1 MGQLRFA
8 TQYGQF
14 NDSDYLGPRKKVLEM
29 ASDLTA
35 QVLEA
40 LSHSGGPLLSADVF
54 PSVSSTTVKSALDR
68 LGSREMVL
76 YKAIDREEALL
87 TPEAEGIA
95 ADGSHEAK
103 VFEAVRNAVQGLKI
117 VDLPVRWLNCMP
129 VRLDDTIKTR

>member
-1 MGQLRFA
+1 
-8 TQYGQF
+8 
-14 NDSDYLGPRKKVLEM
+14 M

-40 LSHSGGPLLSADVF
+40 LSHSGGPLLSADAF
-54 PSVSSTTVKSALDR
+54 PSVSSTTVKSTLDR
-68 LGSREMVL
+68 LGSREMVV
-76 YKAIDREEALL
+76 YKAIYREEALL
-87 TPEAEGIA
+87 TPEAEAIA

-129 VRLDDTIKTR
+129 VRLDVTIKTR